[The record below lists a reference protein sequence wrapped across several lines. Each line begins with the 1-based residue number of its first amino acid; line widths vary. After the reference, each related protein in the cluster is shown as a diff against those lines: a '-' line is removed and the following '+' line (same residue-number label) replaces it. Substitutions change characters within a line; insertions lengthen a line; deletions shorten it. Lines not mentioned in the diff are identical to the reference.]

1 MTVCWAED
9 QSRARKTARELWPTA
24 GLSSELTQELK
35 LPAHFEQATTTVRE
49 EDISKTIGHVS
60 EVSEAIAAA
69 VTEQEA
75 ATHEIMRNVEYAE
88 KETSNAALNI
98 SNVSRGASE
107 TGIALGQMLSSA
119 QELSAESNRL
129 KSEAEKFLA
138 KVRAG

>member
-1 MTVCWAED
+1 MA
-9 QSRARKTARELWPTA
+9 
-24 GLSSELTQELK
+24 
-35 LPAHFEQATTTVRE
+35 
-49 EDISKTIGHVS
+49 
-60 EVSEAIAAA
+60 
-69 VTEQEA
+69 EQEA